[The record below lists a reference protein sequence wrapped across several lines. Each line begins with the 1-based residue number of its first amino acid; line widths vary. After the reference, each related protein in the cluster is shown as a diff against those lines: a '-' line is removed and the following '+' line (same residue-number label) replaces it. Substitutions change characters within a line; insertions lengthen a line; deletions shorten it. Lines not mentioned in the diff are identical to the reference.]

1 MGVECT
7 LQFEMCRDAVRS
19 SNHDNCDS
27 VPRVG
32 RSLRASC
39 AFAAALGLSGCLLFT
54 DPINKGPIVTIHPP
68 SDAITRGIPA
78 QFVASVDDEDSPSS
92 LLLTWGEFDPKNG
105 GCGWI
110 TAATWVSVRKES
122 SPLDSYAPY
131 LFTAQSLDQV
141 CLCVRTTDHNGA
153 MGLKCLVDPITPVNS
168 PPVAN
173 IVDVAGVLSGQ
184 ARSLCS
190 QVHLSAEGS
199 KVPEGDKLDFQWD
212 VQNST
217 SDPSAKLPQLGPCTG
232 VATGKADRH
241 RCFSAGS
248 PGTYTVT
255 LKINDTYTVNGST
268 ASTPSEVASF
278 VVSVRGDTPPC
289 LRRTDPDQYRQ
300 LILLSTGS
308 DLGGTYESRTFT
320 VLNVD
325 DDCEPYPLPS
335 GSTHSPTQFVWS
347 VRDDTKASP
356 TWTYQTNSSNAF
368 TVSQAQF
375 PNARPGD
382 TIELRVE
389 VRDSAVQKLYQ
400 SGGQVC
406 PMDTTDFCCGSAPC
420 GSTSECLR
428 WTTWTVQFLP

>member
-1 MGVECT
+1 M
-7 LQFEMCRDAVRS
+7 A
-19 SNHDNCDS
+19 CD
-27 VPRVG
+27 
-32 RSLRASC
+32 
-39 AFAAALGLSGCLLFT
+39 F
-54 DPINKGPIVTIHPP
+54 
-68 SDAITRGIPA
+68 IP
-78 QFVASVDDEDSPSS
+78 
-92 LLLTWGEFDPKNG
+92 
-105 GCGWI
+105 
-110 TAATWVSVRKES
+110 
-122 SPLDSYAPY
+122 
-131 LFTAQSLDQV
+131 
-141 CLCVRTTDHNGA
+141 
-153 MGLKCLVDPITPVNS
+153 PVNAA
-168 PPVAN
+168 PVAN

-199 KVPEGDKLDFQWD
+199 TVPQGDTLDYQWD
-212 VQNST
+212 VQNSA
-217 SDPSAKLPQLGPCTG
+217 SDPTAKIPQLGPCAG
-232 VATGKADRH
+232 VVTSKADRH

-248 PGTYTVT
+248 QGTYTVT
-255 LKINDTYTVNGST
+255 LRINDTYTVKDST
-268 ASTPSEVASF
+268 ASTLSEVASF
-278 VVSVRGDTPPC
+278 VVSVRGDMPPC
-289 LRRTDPDQYRQ
+289 LRRTDPDQYSQ

-308 DLGGTYESRTFT
+308 DLGGTYETRTFT

-356 TWTYQTNSSNAF
+356 TWTYQNTSSNAF

-389 VRDSAVQKLYQ
+389 VRDSAVQKFYQ

-406 PMDTTDFCCGSAPC
+406 PMDTTNFCCGSTPC
-420 GSTSECLR
+420 GTTSNDCLR